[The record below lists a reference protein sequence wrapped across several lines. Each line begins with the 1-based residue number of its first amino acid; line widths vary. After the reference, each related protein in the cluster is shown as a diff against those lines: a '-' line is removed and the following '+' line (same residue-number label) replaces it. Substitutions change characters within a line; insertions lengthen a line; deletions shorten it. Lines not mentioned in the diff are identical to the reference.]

1 MHTTRTR
8 TRTNGTGW
16 MLVAAAA
23 ALAAV
28 GPRAAAAQG
37 TTPTSTLPGGTTP
50 ADTGAQGTQGGSH
63 GGGRRAVGALVT
75 RAGVFRDSVSDALG
89 DPHFDYGQRTTRAWT
104 DRLAGGLTLSVS
116 QPTGDFRKFAGVGVG
131 ITANAQ
137 VSADRSGV
145 LGLRVEGGT
154 QNYGRSASLVQSFGG
169 VLVNRPYRQVTSND
183 IFWGSI
189 GPQLSL
195 PLGPVRPYAFA
206 SVGVANFA
214 TTSRLIGAGLDGRA
228 SQSFEITDLS
238 SFATTRGY
246 GGGVR
251 FRIPRGDRT
260 ALSVDL
266 GARAHFI
273 RSARYLV
280 PGLVTPDVDPALRAI
295 RGQANFVTYHIGV
308 TAGGR

>member
-1 MHTTRTR
+1 MRTMPMH
-8 TRTNGTGW
+8 GTGW
-16 MLVAAAA
+16 MMVAAAA
-23 ALAAV
+23 ALAGV

-37 TTPTSTLPGGTTP
+37 TTTP
-50 ADTGAQGTQGGSH
+50 RTAADTGAQAIPPGDGS
-63 GGGRRAVGALVT
+63 GRRAVGALVA
-75 RAGVFRDSVSDALG
+75 RSGAFRDTVTASLG
-89 DPHFDYGQRTTRAWT
+89 DPHFDYGQPTSRAWA

-116 QPTGDFRKFAGVGVG
+116 QPTGDFRKFAAVGVG
-131 ITANAQ
+131 LTANGQ
-137 VSADRSGV
+137 VSADRGGV
-145 LGLRVEGGT
+145 LGLRVEGGA
-154 QNYGRSASLVQSFGG
+154 QNYGRSASAVQNFGT
-169 VLVNRPYRQVTSND
+169 LINQPYQQVTTNN
-183 IFWGSI
+183 IYWGSI

-195 PLGPVRPYAFA
+195 PFGPVRPYAFG

-214 TTSRLIGAGLDGRA
+214 TASRLVGLGLDGRA
-228 SQSFEITDLS
+228 SESFEITNLS

-251 FRIPRGDRT
+251 FRIPRNDRT

-273 RSARYLV
+273 RSAHYLV

>member
-1 MHTTRTR
+1 MRTTRIV
-8 TRTNGTGW
+8 GMGW
-16 MLVAAAA
+16 MVGAAAA
-23 ALAAV
+23 ACAGV
-28 GPRAAAAQG
+28 GPRAAAAQE
-37 TTPTSTLPGGTTP
+37 TTP
-50 ADTGAQGTQGGSH
+50 ADTGA
-63 GGGRRAVGALVT
+63 RRAVGALVT
-75 RAGVFRDSVSDALG
+75 RSGAFRDTVGAALG
-89 DPHFDYGQRTTRAWT
+89 DPHFDYGQPRSRAWA
-104 DRLAGGLTLSVS
+104 DRLAGGFSLAVS
-116 QPTGDFRKFAGVGVG
+116 QPTGDFRRFAGVGVG

-137 VSADRSGV
+137 VSADRGGV
-145 LGLRVEGGT
+145 FGLRIEGGA
-154 QNYGRSASLVQSFGG
+154 QNYGRSGSPVQNFGG
-169 VLVNRPYRQVTSND
+169 LLVNRPYRQVTSND

-195 PLGPVRPYAFA
+195 PVGPVRPYVFGA
-206 SVGVANFA
+206 VGVANFA
-214 TTSRLIGAGLDGRA
+214 TSSRLIGAGLDGRQ

-246 GGGVR
+246 GGGLR

-266 GARAHFI
+266 GARAHLI

-280 PGLVTPDVDPALRAI
+280 PGLVTPDVNPALRAI